1 MKIYNV
7 SIVLTMT
14 TMFGCSAATP
24 DEERPS
30 GEVAQAVSGPPAG
43 TTAHPG
49 SMQLS
54 ATPQTVLG
62 VTGRVN
68 GGSTVVVSAGP
79 SNPWTTYTVTGT
91 VTWLNCSRTPPGT
104 CSPVTSNLNGSGS
117 FAGPGGSGYSMTT
130 GLPSSGVI
138 SYNATL
144 SFQTWY

>member
-7 SIVLTMT
+7 LVLLTIT
-14 TMFGCSAATP
+14 AMFGCGAAA
-24 DEERPS
+24 S
-30 GEVAQAVSGPPAG
+30 GEDGPSDEGTQALSGPPAG

-62 VTGRVN
+62 VTGQVN

-91 VTWLNCSRTPPGT
+91 VTWLSCPRTPNPV
-104 CSPVTSNLNGSGS
+104 CSPVTSNLNGRGS
-117 FAGPGGSGYSMTT
+117 FTGPGGSGYSLTT

-144 SFQTWY
+144 SFETWF